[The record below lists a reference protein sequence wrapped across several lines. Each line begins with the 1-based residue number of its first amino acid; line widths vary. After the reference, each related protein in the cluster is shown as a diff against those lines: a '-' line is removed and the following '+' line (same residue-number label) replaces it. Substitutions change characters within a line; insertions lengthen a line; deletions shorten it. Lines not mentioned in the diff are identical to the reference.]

1 MLLNN
6 NVFTVYELD
15 VQSQDLNSDFTLK
28 DCLFG
33 GVKLATNTGP
43 DNDLFSGYGIVLN
56 SCPEFLLVDSSIGKK
71 KPIIFRV
78 DISSSVHIGNGKKYL
93 NP

>member
-15 VQSQDLNSDFTLK
+15 IQSQDLNSDFTLK

-43 DNDLFSGYGIVLN
+43 DND
-56 SCPEFLLVDSSIGKK
+56 
-71 KPIIFRV
+71 
-78 DISSSVHIGNGKKYL
+78 
-93 NP
+93 